1 MGKIMFMRH
10 HKKTLSGVSAAFM
23 AALLV
28 SATALPA
35 AANSAA
41 EAKAFAENAVAHIKA
56 VGKTQAFAD
65 FSRKDG
71 GFVDGELYMFCYE
84 KDGTNVAHGGNPAFV
99 GKNLLDVKDPDGVQV
114 NAEIIKLGMSQGTG
128 WLDFKWPN
136 PVSKKVEAKSAYVIK
151 VDDKTV
157 CGSGYFKG

>member
-1 MGKIMFMRH
+1 MFLKYSMGKIMFMRH
-10 HKKTLSGVSAAFM
+10 HNKTLSSVSTVLM
-23 AALLV
+23 AALLI
-28 SATALPA
+28 SATTLPGVA
-35 AANSAA
+35 ATAE

-56 VGKTQAFAD
+56 VGKEQAFAD

-114 NAEIIKLGMSQGTG
+114 NAEIIKLGMSQG
-128 WLDFKWPN
+128 
-136 PVSKKVEAKSAYVIK
+136 
-151 VDDKTV
+151 
-157 CGSGYFKG
+157 